1 MRERFKHLTK
11 TDRLRIET
19 LLRAN
24 IPPKDIA
31 KMVHKHISTIYREMK
46 RGEYEHLNSD
56 YTMENRY
63 SADKAQIRAEANFSA
78 MGAPLKIG
86 SDFKFAAFIER
97 KIMKEKYSPGAAL
110 GEIETQ
116 KLRFDTHISVKTLY
130 NYIEK
135 GVFFHLTN
143 KHLPLKGRKKKKHRK
158 VRIKRPPKGE
168 SIENRPTEVET
179 REIFGHWEMD
189 TVYSKKGGSKKTL
202 LVLSERKT
210 REEIVLLIP
219 DRTAPSVIHAM
230 DNLERR
236 YGQLFPHIFK
246 TITVDN
252 GGEFSDC
259 EGIERSCLFDGARTK
274 LFYCH
279 PYTSCERGTNEN
291 INGMIRRIYP
301 KGTSF
306 GRLTKKEV
314 EELNEWVNTYPRGI
328 FGFRTASELFSEE
341 LSYIKNF
348 FD

>member
-1 MRERFKHLTK
+1 
-11 TDRLRIET
+11 
-19 LLRAN
+19 
-24 IPPKDIA
+24 
-31 KMVHKHISTIYREMK
+31 
-46 RGEYEHLNSD
+46 
-56 YTMENRY
+56 
-63 SADKAQIRAEANFSA
+63 
-78 MGAPLKIG
+78 
-86 SDFKFAAFIER
+86 
-97 KIMKEKYSPGAAL
+97 
-110 GEIETQ
+110 
-116 KLRFDTHISVKTLY
+116 
-130 NYIEK
+130 
-135 GVFFHLTN
+135 
-143 KHLPLKGRKKKKHRK
+143 
-158 VRIKRPPKGE
+158 
-168 SIENRPTEVET
+168 
-179 REIFGHWEMD
+179 MD